1 MRAAHDPHYI
11 EFIARLRNVRKS
23 KGLTQADLAELLNK
37 PQSYV
42 SKVETCER
50 RIDVIE
56 AARWCRVLEV
66 SLEDALPDEL
76 KTAKGERPTKTKRGK
91 R

>member
-1 MRAAHDPHYI
+1 MKTVHDPQYV
-11 EFIARLRNVRKS
+11 EFIGRLRRARKAR
-23 KGLTQADLAELLNK
+23 GYTQGDLAELLNK

-56 AARWCRVLEV
+56 AARWCS
-66 SLEDALPDEL
+66 SLSLVIQDLLPPLIAVPKASD
-76 KTAKGERPTKTKRGK
+76 K
-91 R
+91 